1 MSLEERNGQKVVVK
15 RNKPTKQFHEFL
27 IIYAYSLISLLLFH
41 PSTPLTFSE
50 IIRNEGCE
58 MRKNL
63 RKIGISTPMLLSM
76 SDAGLIE
83 EYIEGG
89 DIYRALASGG
99 DVVLAYEAGCI
110 TGKLHQAGYTFV
122 DNKAQNYLA
131 RGESVIRTDLG
142 FMKKTN
148 SHYSKSMDIGSFLAS
163 VMDLDRYG
171 EIAKSFHDGY
181 RSEAD
186 SKFSYLSI
194 VIRNVLSTGFSSRQ
208 QDNTQE
214 HAARLQELDRSLD
227 WRKLCFLVKAA

>member
-76 SDAGLIE
+76 SDADLIE

-99 DVVLAYEAGCI
+99 DIVLAYEAGCI

-171 EIAKSFHDGY
+171 EIANSFHDGY

-194 VIRNVLSTGFSSRQ
+194 VIRNVLSTGFSSSSKTTLR
-208 QDNTQE
+208 NM
-214 HAARLQELDRSLD
+214 LLDSRSLIG
-227 WRKLCFLVKAA
+227 L

>member
-1 MSLEERNGQKVVVK
+1 
-15 RNKPTKQFHEFL
+15 
-27 IIYAYSLISLLLFH
+27 
-41 PSTPLTFSE
+41 
-50 IIRNEGCE
+50 

-194 VIRNVLSTGFSSRQ
+194 VIRNVLSTGFSSSSKTTLR
-208 QDNTQE
+208 NM
-214 HAARLQELDRSLD
+214 LLDSRSLIG
-227 WRKLCFLVKAA
+227 L

>member
-76 SDAGLIE
+76 SDADLIE

-194 VIRNVLSTGFSSRQ
+194 VIRNILSTGFSSSSKTTLR
-208 QDNTQE
+208 NM
-214 HAARLQELDRSLD
+214 LLDSRSLIG
-227 WRKLCFLVKAA
+227 L

>member
-1 MSLEERNGQKVVVK
+1 MSLEERNGQKVMVK

-89 DIYRALASGG
+89 DIYRSLASGG

-194 VIRNVLSTGFSSRQ
+194 VIRNVLSTGFSSSSKTTLR
-208 QDNTQE
+208 NM
-214 HAARLQELDRSLD
+214 LLDSRSLIG
-227 WRKLCFLVKAA
+227 L

>member
-1 MSLEERNGQKVVVK
+1 VSLEERNGQKVVVK

-83 EYIEGG
+83 EYIEDG

-181 RSEAD
+181 RSEAG

-194 VIRNVLSTGFSSRQ
+194 VIRNVLSTGFSSSSKTTLR
-208 QDNTQE
+208 NM
-214 HAARLQELDRSLD
+214 LLDSRSLIG
-227 WRKLCFLVKAA
+227 L

>member
-27 IIYAYSLISLLLFH
+27 LIYAYSLISLLLFH

-58 MRKNL
+58 MRENL

-99 DVVLAYEAGCI
+99 DIVLAYEAGCI

-194 VIRNVLSTGFSSRQ
+194 VIRNVLSTGFSSSSKTTLR
-208 QDNTQE
+208 NM
-214 HAARLQELDRSLD
+214 LLDSRSLIG
-227 WRKLCFLVKAA
+227 L

>member
-1 MSLEERNGQKVVVK
+1 LYFVNWQREVSLQERNGQKVVVK

-194 VIRNVLSTGFSSRQ
+194 VIRNVLSTGFSSSSKTTLR
-208 QDNTQE
+208 NM
-214 HAARLQELDRSLD
+214 LLDSRSLIG
-227 WRKLCFLVKAA
+227 L

>member
-27 IIYAYSLISLLLFH
+27 IVYAYSLISLLLFH
-41 PSTPLTFSE
+41 PSAPLTFSE

-76 SDAGLIE
+76 SDADLVE

-99 DVVLAYEAGCI
+99 EVVLAYEAGCI

-194 VIRNVLSTGFSSRQ
+194 VIRNVLSTGFSSSSKTTLR
-208 QDNTQE
+208 NM
-214 HAARLQELDRSLD
+214 LLDSRSLIG
-227 WRKLCFLVKAA
+227 L

>member
-27 IIYAYSLISLLLFH
+27 IIYAYSLMSLLLFH

-83 EYIEGG
+83 EYIEDG

-194 VIRNVLSTGFSSRQ
+194 VIRNVLSTGFSSSSKTTLR
-208 QDNTQE
+208 NM
-214 HAARLQELDRSLD
+214 LLDSRSLIG
-227 WRKLCFLVKAA
+227 L

>member
-1 MSLEERNGQKVVVK
+1 LYFVNWQREVSLEERNGQKVVVK

-27 IIYAYSLISLLLFH
+27 IIYAYSLISLLLLH
-41 PSTPLTFSE
+41 PTTPLTFSE

-76 SDAGLIE
+76 SDADLIE

-194 VIRNVLSTGFSSRQ
+194 VIRNVLSTGFSSSSKTTLR
-208 QDNTQE
+208 NM
-214 HAARLQELDRSLD
+214 LLDSRSLIG
-227 WRKLCFLVKAA
+227 L

>member
-76 SDAGLIE
+76 SDADLIE

-163 VMDLDRYG
+163 VLDLDRYG

-194 VIRNVLSTGFSSRQ
+194 VIRNVLSTGFSSSSKTTLR
-208 QDNTQE
+208 NM
-214 HAARLQELDRSLD
+214 LLDSRSLIG
-227 WRKLCFLVKAA
+227 L

>member
-76 SDAGLIE
+76 SDADLIE

-194 VIRNVLSTGFSSRQ
+194 VIRNVLSTGFSSSSKTTLR
-208 QDNTQE
+208 NM
-214 HAARLQELDRSLD
+214 LLDSRSLIG
-227 WRKLCFLVKAA
+227 L

>member
-1 MSLEERNGQKVVVK
+1 MEERNGRKVMVK

-27 IIYAYSLISLLLFH
+27 IIYAYSLISMLLFH
-41 PSTPLTFSE
+41 PSAPLTFSE
-50 IIRNEGCE
+50 IIRNEGHE

-63 RKIGISTPMLLSM
+63 KKIGIPTPMLLSM
-76 SDAGLIE
+76 SDTDLIE

-89 DIYRALASGG
+89 DIYRALACGNIM
-99 DVVLAYEAGCI
+99 LAYKAGSI
-110 TGKLHQAGYTFV
+110 TGKAHQAGYTFV
-122 DNKAQNYLA
+122 DNKAQNYLT

-194 VIRNVLSTGFSSRQ
+194 VIRNVLSTGFSSSSKTTLR
-208 QDNTQE
+208 NM
-214 HAARLQELDRSLD
+214 LLDSRSLIG
-227 WRKLCFLVKAA
+227 L